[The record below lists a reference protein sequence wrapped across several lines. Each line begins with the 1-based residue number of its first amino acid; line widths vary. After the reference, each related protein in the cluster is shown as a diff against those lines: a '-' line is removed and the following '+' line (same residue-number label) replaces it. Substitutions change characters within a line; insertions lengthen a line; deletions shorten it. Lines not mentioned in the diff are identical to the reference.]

1 MKDNEEK
8 LKSVTLKFILK
19 TFGAPI
25 SEEHAWALLY
35 LGISKMVKTFKGSS
49 ACYLVRGLDSIII
62 TPEGDV
68 DEKTFRA
75 NSDPGRRVMTNL
87 ATGLAEFA
95 VLVYDALDWELSFER
110 QLGEELE
117 SLIDMMTSADEEEQ
131 DDEGIGIGDEES
143 SQSICQKVFETC
155 QRHYNLVSRNSI
167 KYLILNLIY
176 FRMISTVLE
185 VTVLTSVKSYSRRLR
200 NFIP

>member
-1 MKDNEEK
+1 
-8 LKSVTLKFILK
+8 
-19 TFGAPI
+19 
-25 SEEHAWALLY
+25 
-35 LGISKMVKTFKGSS
+35 
-49 ACYLVRGLDSIII
+49 
-62 TPEGDV
+62 
-68 DEKTFRA
+68 
-75 NSDPGRRVMTNL
+75 MTNL

-176 FRMISTVLE
+176 FRMISTVFE